1 MSRILLSL
9 FLTLFLLIITFQVP
23 VFAADQSSDSASA
36 TTAPAPQ
43 GPRRRIITPVKVP
56 DSVYALM
63 TEHKELSK
71 FIDLIDDAD
80 LKDYFKSQ
88 GDAPLTVFAPTNDA
102 ISDLSRDIWKKIKA
116 NQASMQSFVKYHV
129 ISGSNVPL
137 SSIAG
142 RRASLSAANGDSI
155 GIDGL
160 TKKDAPK
167 VNGAGLVASDLPAAN
182 GIVHIVNAAFIPSSM
197 LDQPKTQPAPPPTFE
212 KKVQTTPAT
221 SALPPSA
228 LPAST
233 SLTSTTSGTTAP
245 AQGAPSSLPATTSP
259 SAAPNTTSHSMQ
271 FFGHTFNW

>member
-197 LDQPKTQPAPPPTFE
+197 LDQPKTQPAPPPYFRKESSNNASNIGVTAVSLAGFNF
-212 KKVQTTPAT
+212 AYIDNFGYH
-221 SALPPSA
+221 SARARGSIIFA
-228 LPAST
+228 GDDIAECRTKYHFTQYAVFWSYI
-233 SLTSTTSGTTAP
+233 
-245 AQGAPSSLPATTSP
+245 
-259 SAAPNTTSHSMQ
+259 
-271 FFGHTFNW
+271 